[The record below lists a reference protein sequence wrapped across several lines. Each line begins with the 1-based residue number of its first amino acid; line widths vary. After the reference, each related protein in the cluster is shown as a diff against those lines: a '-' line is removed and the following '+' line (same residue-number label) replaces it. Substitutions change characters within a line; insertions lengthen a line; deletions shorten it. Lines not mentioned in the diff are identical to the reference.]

1 MSDHID
7 DIVLTE
13 EGARMAAK
21 WEGGLLL
28 RPALGHITENGFEWY
43 SESQQANI
51 LREYEGARMAERL
64 ALAEWLDGLY
74 QVDGVIEERANVL
87 IESIMRG
94 EHLGEV
100 T

>member
-1 MSDHID
+1 MAD
-7 DIVLTE
+7 DIYDDMIELTE

-21 WEGGLLL
+21 CEGGLLL

-51 LREYEGARMAERL
+51 LREYEGARMAERAAIL
-64 ALAEWLDGLY
+64 AYLREIAAYWEAD
-74 QVDGVIEERANVL
+74 DIEH
-87 IESIMRG
+87 G
-94 EHLGEV
+94 EHLGEA